1 VTRALLGAIAIAAY
15 VLPGDRVLE
24 QVAARRASAP
34 ALRVEARLEG
44 IGESWPARVVLEL
57 HPRLGCRVSDERNE
71 RWVLHDGHVALGTRM
86 PAPPWIPEIEV
97 LAAADVASLAKLLG
111 ELGID
116 ATRSELGRC
125 GERDCFVLGGR
136 ASRAQLWIDKDSF
149 EVVELRLADRRRI
162 EFAPARA
169 FGGTRF
175 PGEIHVHDEWGKIAT
190 LRVES
195 AGRATD
201 LRAEDFTRRWVEVAP
216 GAAQP

>member
-1 VTRALLGAIAIAAY
+1 VIRALLGAIAIAAY
-15 VLPGDRVLE
+15 VLPADRVLE

-97 LAAADVASLAKLLG
+97 LAAPDVASLAKLLG

-116 ATRSELGRC
+116 ASRSELGRC
-125 GERDCFVLGGR
+125 GR
-136 ASRAQLWIDKDSF
+136 ASQAQLWIDKDSF

-175 PGEIHVHDEWGKIAT
+175 PGEIHVHDEWGRIAT

>member
-1 VTRALLGAIAIAAY
+1 MTRALLGAIAIAAY

-136 ASRAQLWIDKDSF
+136 AGSAQLWLDKDSF
-149 EVVELRLADRRRI
+149 EVVELRLPDHRRI
-162 EFAPARA
+162 EFAAPRSWPGA
-169 FGGTRF
+169 RF
-175 PGEIHVHDEWGKIAT
+175 PGELRIHDEWGKIAT
-190 LRVES
+190 LSVEA
-195 AGRATD
+195 AGPARD
-201 LRAEDFTRRWVEVAP
+201 LRAEDWSARWVDTAP
-216 GAAQP
+216 GAPAP